1 MSTAA
6 RRRRGGKGVPR
17 GLLYAYWGLG
27 TVSGLIVLVYLA
39 WQILVPKPGMAV
51 DIPPIPS
58 NTTPAETGSIDD
70 VTGPYQRQDDC
81 WTFLLIGKDKV
92 GANTDS
98 LMLLTYDVGDQTV
111 NVASIPRDTK
121 VDVDRRNKKINAAF
135 ANGGIEG
142 LEQEVSQLLGIPID
156 YYIKVD
162 VNAFVALIDAVKGID
177 FYVPCDMDYD
187 DPWQDLSIHY
197 KEGMQHLNG
206 QQALEVCR
214 FRHNNDMSGYSDT
227 GRMETQRGVLT
238 AVAQKVLSWGNIT
251 RINEFVTIIS
261 EHVETDLSLSDMA
274 WFASQALSFQMEN
287 LNTVTLPAEWRSPYM
302 YLDPEGTLEIVNQY
316 LNPYTTD
323 RTADQLNI
331 VTK

>member
-1 MSTAA
+1 M
-6 RRRRGGKGVPR
+6 
-17 GLLYAYWGLG
+17 
-27 TVSGLIVLVYLA
+27 
-39 WQILVPKPGMAV
+39 
-51 DIPPIPS
+51 
-58 NTTPAETGSIDD
+58 
-70 VTGPYQRQDDC
+70 TGPYQRQDDC

-227 GRMETQRGVLT
+227 GRMETQRRSTDSGGSKGAVLGEYHPH
-238 AVAQKVLSWGNIT
+238 Q
-251 RINEFVTIIS
+251 
-261 EHVETDLSLSDMA
+261 
-274 WFASQALSFQMEN
+274 
-287 LNTVTLPAEWRSPYM
+287 
-302 YLDPEGTLEIVNQY
+302 
-316 LNPYTTD
+316 
-323 RTADQLNI
+323 
-331 VTK
+331 